1 MPRKTTNKT
10 KGFTLIEVM
19 VTVSVMSTL
28 LAVGLPAFAAL
39 IETQRTSAAL
49 ASLVSQMSH
58 ARLAAVKHR
67 RPTILCPSTSGTH
80 CDAGTDWSG
89 GWMMFVERGDRT
101 RPSKRSDLLQVET
114 VPTSRHLRIRSTA
127 GRDSLRY
134 LPDGR
139 SAGSNLTIVV
149 CNNDSERLGAV
160 VVNNAGRPR
169 VERGPAGTAC
179 PP

>member
-1 MPRKTTNKT
+1 MSRKT
-10 KGFTLIEVM
+10 KGFTLIEVV

-28 LAVGLPAFAAL
+28 LAVGLPAFVAL
-39 IETQRTSAAL
+39 LENQRTSAAL

-67 RPTILCPSTSGTH
+67 KPTILCPSTSGTE

-89 GWMMFVERGDRT
+89 GWLMFVERGDRT
-101 RPSKRSDLLQVET
+101 RPAKRDDILQAET
-114 VPTSRHLRIRSTA
+114 VPTSRYLQIRSTA

-139 SAGSNLTIVV
+139 SAGSNLTIMV
-149 CNNDSERLGAV
+149 CNSRGRRLGAV

-169 VERGPAGTAC
+169 VERGPDGMAC

>member
-1 MPRKTTNKT
+1 MPRTTRKTR
-10 KGFTLIEVM
+10 GFTLIEVM
-19 VTVSVMSTL
+19 VAVSVMSTL

-39 IETQRTSAAL
+39 LQHQRASAAL

-89 GWMMFVERGDRT
+89 GWMIFVERGDRT
-101 RPSKRSDLLQVET
+101 RPGTRSDVLQVET

-127 GRDSLRY
+127 GRNSLRY

-139 SAGSNLTIVV
+139 SAGSNLTIIV
-149 CNNDSERLGAV
+149 CNNESERLGAV

-169 VERGPAGTAC
+169 VERGPAGIAC

>member
-1 MPRKTTNKT
+1 MSRKTTRPR
-10 KGFTLIEVM
+10 GFTLIEVM

-39 IETQRTSAAL
+39 LEHQRSSAAL

-67 RPTILCPSTSGTH
+67 KPTILCPSTSGTR
-80 CDAGTDWSG
+80 CDAGSDWSG

-101 RPSKRSDLLQVET
+101 RPSRPSDLLQVES
-114 VPTSRHLRIRSTA
+114 VPVSRHLRVSSTA
-127 GRDSLRY
+127 GRSYLRY

-139 SAGSNLTIVV
+139 SAGSNLTLLV
-149 CNNDSERLGAV
+149 CTRGGERLGAV

-169 VERGPAGTAC
+169 VERGPDGAAC